1 MRLLLPPLLGHWQA
15 AVGQGPAAAER
26 LLAMLTAMLGAA
38 DAKAVAAAADS
49 VFGFLLRALD
59 TRQQPPEGFGTQGGF
74 GFGTC

>member
-1 MRLLLPPLLGHWQA
+1 
-15 AVGQGPAAAER
+15 
-26 LLAMLTAMLGAA
+26 MLTAMLGAA